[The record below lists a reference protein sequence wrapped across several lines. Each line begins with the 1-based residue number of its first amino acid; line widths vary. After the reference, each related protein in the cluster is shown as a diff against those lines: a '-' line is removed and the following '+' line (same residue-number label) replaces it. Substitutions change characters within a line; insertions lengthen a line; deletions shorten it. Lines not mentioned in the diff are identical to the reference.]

1 MAAKNEPR
9 SATNPDQPRQ
19 NDHVAE
25 QDRAASRGAEYA
37 HDNNASAEGNDAALT
52 AGPAFVRRINPDGTV
67 QAVRATPDDDAGAR
81 DDDARTDADSDRTP

>member
-67 QAVRATPDDDAGAR
+67 QAVRATPDDDTR
-81 DDDARTDADSDRTP
+81 DDDARTDADSDPTP